1 MESREKNERPL
12 MSEEEFKK
20 FLEERKEAI
29 QRDIVERG
37 VLPLRQFSAVSRY
50 KSVAR
55 AYKRGHI
62 SLTGDVY
69 PKRPFNNRP
78 NTSRRKGR
86 HSRVMNELKRN
97 IYEQYKS
104 TAA

>member
-12 MSEEEFKK
+12 MSEQEFEK
-20 FLEERKEAI
+20 FLEERREAI

-37 VLPLRQFSAVSRY
+37 VLPLRLFNAISRY
-50 KSVAR
+50 KSVSR
-55 AYKRGHI
+55 AYRRGHI
-62 SLTGDVY
+62 SLTGDIY
-69 PKRPFNNRP
+69 PKRPFNNRA
-78 NTSRRKGR
+78 NTSKRKGR
-86 HSRVMNELKRN
+86 HSRVMNELKKD